1 MQVHTG
7 EIVSQEE
14 INKILDPEVRKNYT
28 PLSESEHERVRDLP
42 PLQRVKTLSE
52 LRHTE
57 KQIAKRRLA
66 NKRNKQS
73 RKRR

>member
-1 MQVHTG
+1 MQQFTG
-7 EIVSQEE
+7 EIKSQEE
-14 INKILDPEVRKNYT
+14 IDKLFDAERKKYT
-28 PLSESEHERVRDLP
+28 PLTDSEYSKVKDLT

-73 RKRR
+73 QKRKK